1 MPVIGGAGSERHIPP
16 NTYIDRPDMDD
27 KEKLTTLDKFTAPI
41 WGQEIELQQVEYLA
55 GGTPLLRLRIREKKR
70 FTIFDIDAQTAARWG
85 KVMQDW
91 ADGQS

>member
-1 MPVIGGAGSERHIPP
+1 
-16 NTYIDRPDMDD
+16 MDD

-41 WGQEIELQQVEYLA
+41 WGQEIELQQVEYQA
-55 GGTPLLRLRIREKKR
+55 GGTPMLRLRIREKRR

-91 ADGQS
+91 AESRK